1 MAKKIK
7 GLLGL
12 VVMVVVIY
20 AMWNL
25 IPMEMSKLQFQ
36 DELANTAKFATTYQ
50 TEEQLRDQV
59 MKKAQDIGVPVQPE
73 NVHITRDSG
82 RVIITADYEVVITPP
97 VGKPW
102 VFDFHLTSL
111 KT

>member
-1 MAKKIK
+1 MGKIK
-7 GLLGL
+7 ALLGL
-12 VVMVVVIY
+12 IVMAVVIY
-20 AMWNL
+20 ALWNL
-25 IPMEMSKLQFQ
+25 VPMELAKLQFQ

-50 TEEQLRDQV
+50 TEDQIRDQV
-59 MKKAQDIGVPVQPE
+59 MKKAQDIGVPVQPD

-82 RVIITADYEVVITPP
+82 HVTITADYEVVITPP

-102 VFDFHLTSL
+102 VFDFHLSSV